1 MVNSRKPYPFSDI
14 DDIMSE
20 NGVRRDNM
28 KKIVIAFVA
37 GALLMAS
44 GQVLADSVS
53 KIGKKIEGEAKVV
66 LNGKQLSNA
75 VISEGKSYAPVRDI
89 AEALGA
95 SASYTKGVITI
106 DPNFINDAETLR
118 LEQIASLNQKKNKL
132 IADKTRFTTA
142 IQNMEAANIKAQE
155 DMDKITQE
163 WAKATYKHTIETNNA
178 GIATNE
184 KRIAD
189 IDIEVAAIDAEIAAL
204 Q

>member
-1 MVNSRKPYPFSDI
+1 
-14 DDIMSE
+14 
-20 NGVRRDNM
+20 M

-44 GQVLADSVS
+44 GQVVADSVS
-53 KIGKKIEGEAKVV
+53 KIGKKIDGEAKVI

-106 DPNFINDAETLR
+106 QPNFVDDAENSRIEKL
-118 LEQIASLNQKKNKL
+118 ASLNKNKSL
-132 IADKTRFTTA
+132 LVEEKERLGKANQLMKESSKEAEIE
-142 IQNMEAANIKAQE
+142 MEKFAQE
-155 DMDKITQE
+155 
-163 WAKATYKHTIETNNA
+163 WVKASFKHTIETNNA

-189 IDIEVAAIDAEIAAL
+189 IDVEVAAIDAEIAAL